1 MDAALMKTRQVTLQT
16 GQVLTVP
23 QGIQRLDSSSTR
35 GWQVRYQGTK
45 YFADGT
51 SGPQKSL
58 QAATRELMNRIAT
71 LPAPV
76 GLRRKPSPNKTT
88 ALPAGI
94 SGPIVINNTNLE
106 ASSAVL
112 SVLVP
117 RFGQTNQVK
126 RVHIGTPQTY
136 TKARYRAALAKAIE
150 IRNEGLALYEA
161 AATKAKRRA
170 ASAFKKELAAGRS
183 RA

>member
-1 MDAALMKTRQVTLQT
+1 MKTRQITLDT
-16 GQVLTVP
+16 GHTFTVP
-23 QGIQRLDSSSTR
+23 QGIQRLDSTSTR

-51 SGPQKSL
+51 SGPEKSL
-58 QAATRELMNRIAT
+58 QSATRELMNRIST

-76 GLRRKPSPNKTT
+76 SLRRKPSSSKTT
-88 ALPAGI
+88 TLPAGI
-94 SGPIVINNTNLE
+94 SGPIVLRNSNLE

-117 RFGQTNQVK
+117 RFGETNQVK
-126 RVHIGTPQTY
+126 SIHIGTPQNY
-136 TKARYRAALAKAIE
+136 TKARYRAALAQAIE
-150 IRNEGLALYEA
+150 LRNESLAVYEA

-170 ASAFKKELAAGRS
+170 DSAVRKELAASRS
-183 RA
+183 GA